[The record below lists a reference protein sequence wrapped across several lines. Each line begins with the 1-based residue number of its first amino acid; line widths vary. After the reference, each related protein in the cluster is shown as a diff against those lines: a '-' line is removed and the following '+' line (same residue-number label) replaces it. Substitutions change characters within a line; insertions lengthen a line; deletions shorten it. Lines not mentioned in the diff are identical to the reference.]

1 MHVKQEQEQSRGAK
15 LGQTGK
21 QMYKQ
26 KANQTEIQTD
36 SKVDRSNITQ
46 QQFFNLR
53 EDNIWCK
60 KCANKKCA
68 KK

>member
-1 MHVKQEQEQSRGAK
+1 
-15 LGQTGK
+15 
-21 QMYKQ
+21 MYKQ

-53 EDNIWCK
+53 EDNI
-60 KCANKKCA
+60 
-68 KK
+68 